1 MGNRKFMPHFI
12 GPYPI
17 LECIGS
23 QAYRLQL
30 PASLPVHNV
39 FHVGL
44 LKPYHPGGDGRMTPG
59 PVQLADEVEPEYEVE
74 AILRHRTRRGGQGR

>member
-1 MGNRKFMPHFI
+1 M
-12 GPYPI
+12 
-17 LECIGS
+17 
-23 QAYRLQL
+23 
-30 PASLPVHNV
+30 HNV

-59 PVQLADEVEPEYEVE
+59 AVQLADEVEPEYEVE